1 MKKFESWLDKGT
13 EKILGKPEYA
23 NKKFKIM
30 NNALPQKMSEV
41 LLDFAAPLLDAIDKS
56 DKVVLEST
64 IKMATFMWNYAV
76 ISSGQYPKILTKSLV
91 NQVKTTV
98 ENQIGNDPIFR
109 TFLAILMER
118 KKSLYP
124 DNNRMI
130 VDFNVNWDRN
140 GDTFHLT
147 VLSPGYYLTVKD

>member
-1 MKKFESWLDKGT
+1 MTLK
-13 EKILGKPEYA
+13 
-23 NKKFKIM
+23 
-30 NNALPQKMSEV
+30 NALPQKMSEV

-56 DKVVLEST
+56 DKAVLEST
-64 IKMATFMWNYAV
+64 IKTATFMWNYAV

-91 NQVKTTV
+91 SQVKATV
-98 ENQIGNDPIFR
+98 ENQFGNDPIFR

-147 VLSPGYYLTVKD
+147 VLSPG